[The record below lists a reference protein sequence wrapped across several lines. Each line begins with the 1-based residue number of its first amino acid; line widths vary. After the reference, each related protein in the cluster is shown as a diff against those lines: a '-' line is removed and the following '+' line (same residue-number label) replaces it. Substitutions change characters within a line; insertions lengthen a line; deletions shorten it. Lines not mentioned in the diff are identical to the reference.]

1 MLKRNLLQAAA
12 RRSVLFPLLLCSVL
26 TACDEASSTS
36 SASPSVPSIDA
47 KRWYSAEQV
56 ATGSEVFALNCAA
69 CHGANAQGL
78 VEDWRQRLDDGSF
91 PAPPLN
97 GSAHAWHHPQEVL
110 LQVINNGGAAFGG
123 KMPAFDKQLL
133 DAQKLAAIAYFQTFW
148 SDEIYAQWM
157 QMGGAN

>member
-1 MLKRNLLQAAA
+1 M
-12 RRSVLFPLLLCSVL
+12 
-26 TACDEASSTS
+26 TACGEAPSTS
-36 SASPSVPSIDA
+36 VSPPSAADVGVE
-47 KRWYSAEQV
+47 RWYFTEQV
-56 ATGSEVFALNCAA
+56 ATGGEVFAENCAV

-133 DAQKLAAIAYFQTFW
+133 DAQKLAAIAYFQSFW